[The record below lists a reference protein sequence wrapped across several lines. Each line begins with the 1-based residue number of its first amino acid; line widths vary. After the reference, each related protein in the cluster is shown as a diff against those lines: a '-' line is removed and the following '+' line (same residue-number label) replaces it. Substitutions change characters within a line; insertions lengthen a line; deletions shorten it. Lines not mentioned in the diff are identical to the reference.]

1 VINLLKS
8 RQLASFALWALGS
21 AFAAQTANAITI
33 VHSNDLLGELEP
45 CGCRTNPLGGMA
57 RKANLLKQTED
68 KEIIQLDAGDLLFPT
83 DQIPE
88 ALKKQSLLQ
97 AKYLLKAMD
106 QTHHDAA
113 VPGEKDFAL
122 GLSTFQSLAKGTHVK
137 FIAANLKAKSGKKLF
152 EPHLLLKRK
161 DKDGKTVTVAV
172 IGLVGEKLVWPKD
185 LKASP
190 AIATAKSE
198 VTALKSKADYIVALT
213 HQGLDQD
220 EALAKAVPGI
230 DLIIGA
236 HSQSFLQAPPTVGKT
251 LIVQSSF
258 RNQYVGLVPLSH
270 PVKGEDYKLVGLDPR
285 FDSPAQAPS
294 AMDDLVKE
302 FKTAIAELNT
312 REEAEESARLV
323 SSTSSSSIKFHTFP
337 RCAECHLKQ
346 FDFWRKTPHARALEP
361 LIAAKQAQNKDC
373 LSCHTVGLG
382 DPKGYEFVTRLAET
396 RHGDETTAMPVDE
409 LHAYLKQMNDAKSL
423 DSSVQVSAKG
433 PSEPLRQSLNTI
445 SRSFAPVQCENCHQ
459 PGQEHPFA
467 GTYSKQ
473 VDTTQTCLKCH
484 TPERAP
490 EWYKGNEPD
499 WKIIEAKRAKMTCP
513 AGELT
518 AE

>member
-1 VINLLKS
+1 MIGLLKS
-8 RQLASFALWALGS
+8 RHLASFALWAMGS
-21 AFAAQTANAITI
+21 ALAAQTASAITI
-33 VHSNDLLGELEP
+33 VHTNDLLGELEP

-57 RKANLLKQTED
+57 RKANLLKRSED
-68 KEIIQLDAGDLLFPT
+68 KEIIQLDAGDLLFQT

-122 GLSTFQSLAKGTHVK
+122 GLAAFQKLAKGTKVK

-161 DKDGKTVTVAV
+161 DEKGKTVTVAV
-172 IGLVGEKLVWPKD
+172 FGLVGEKLAWPKD

-190 AIATAKSE
+190 AITAAKAE
-198 VTALKSKADYIVALT
+198 VSALKSKADYVIALT

-230 DLIIGA
+230 DVIIGA

-258 RNQYVGLVPLSH
+258 RNQYVGMVPLSH
-270 PVKGEDYKLVGLDPR
+270 PVKAENYKLVGLDPSY
-285 FDSPAQAPS
+285 DSPAQAPS

-323 SSTSSSSIKFHTFP
+323 SSSSNSTKFHTFP

-346 FDFWRKTPHARALEP
+346 FEFWRKTPHARALEP

-396 RHGDETTAMPVDE
+396 RQGDEITAMPVDE
-409 LHAYLKQMNDAKSL
+409 LHAYLKSVTEADSL
-423 DSSVQVSAKG
+423 DTPVRLRPKEQ
-433 PSEPLRQSLNTI
+433 PQPLRQSLNGLA
-445 SRSFAPVQCENCHQ
+445 RSFAPVQCENCHQ
-459 PGQEHPFA
+459 PGRDHPFS

-499 WKIIEAKRAKMTCP
+499 WKTIEAKRAKMTCP

-518 AE
+518 TE